1 MIRKTHRTCFEKG
14 FVFTFLIVALCV
26 LAGGCE
32 KEPARE
38 KERISVIIDSDIAES
53 FDDGIVF
60 MMLAGTENVD
70 IKGLTTTT
78 TNVWAQEGLAIG
90 IRLGELCG
98 KKDVPYVAGAQYPL
112 RDGRFATIN
121 QEIDAAPGA
130 DASWRGAVS
139 YPEVKDWKDY
149 YVSRYGRQPEIQPSS
164 EDASEFIARQI
175 MAAPGKVTL
184 LAIGECTN
192 IAKAILKYPAIA
204 RNAKE
209 IIYMGGA
216 VYCPGNT
223 TTYAE
228 MNFLYDPEAAAIC
241 LRAPF
246 KKQTIVSLDICNK
259 VLMDRAQFM
268 TIYDSV
274 KSEEIRKLLRNNF
287 PYPEFEANPASS
299 QYIWD
304 VISAAIA
311 VDPTI
316 ITDYDDRRL
325 DVDDKPESP
334 TYGKS
339 FITTDSSRQLVR
351 IPTEIDENRL
361 WQIVEA
367 GMEKH

>member
-1 MIRKTHRTCFEKG
+1 MLCRLTY
-14 FVFTFLIVALCV
+14 FLIALSV
-26 LAGGCE
+26 FSTGCGKFHE
-32 KEPARE
+32 ESTKEV
-38 KERISVIIDSDIAES
+38 KSIIIDSDIAES

-60 MMLAGTENVD
+60 MMLAGTENV
-70 IKGLTTTT
+70 IITGITTTT

-98 KKDVPYVAGAQYPL
+98 MKDIPYIAGAQYPL
-112 RDGRFATIN
+112 REGRFDTIN
-121 QEIDAAPGA
+121 REIDAAPGA
-130 DASWRGAVS
+130 DASWRGAIS
-139 YPEVKDWKDY
+139 YKEVKDWKEY
-149 YVSRYGRQPEIQPSS
+149 YLSRYGRQAEIQPSF
-164 EDASEFIARQI
+164 EDASEFIAKQI
-175 MAAPGKVTL
+175 MSAPGEVTL

-192 IAKAILKYPAIA
+192 IAKAILQHPEVAG
-204 RNAKE
+204 NAKE

-259 VLMDRAQFM
+259 VLMNRTQFM
-268 TIYDSV
+268 TVYNSV
-274 KSEEIRKLLRNNF
+274 KSEEIRKLIRNNY
-287 PYPEFEANPASS
+287 PYPEFEAEPESS

-311 VDPTI
+311 IDPQI
-316 ITDYDDRRL
+316 IIEYDDRRL
-325 DVDDKPESP
+325 DVDDNPESP

-339 FITTDSSRQLVR
+339 FITTDSSRQIVR
-351 IPTEIDENRL
+351 IPTKIDENRL
-361 WQIVEA
+361 WEIVEA
-367 GMEKH
+367 GMAKH

>member
-1 MIRKTHRTCFEKG
+1 MKRFIG
-14 FVFTFLIVALCV
+14 FTIVALSV
-26 LAGGCE
+26 LAAGCGKNPGE
-32 KEPARE
+32 KP
-38 KERISVIIDSDIAES
+38 KEVKSIIIDSDIAES

-60 MMLAGTENVD
+60 MMLAGTENIA

-98 KKDVPYVAGAQYPL
+98 KKDIQYIGGAQYPL
-112 RDGRFATIN
+112 RKGRFDSIN

-139 YPEVKDWKDY
+139 YEEVTDWKEY
-149 YVSRYGRQPEIQPSS
+149 YISRYGRQPEIQPSS
-164 EDASEFIARQI
+164 KDASEFIAEQI
-175 MAAPGKVTL
+175 MAAPGEITL

-192 IAKAILKYPAIA
+192 IAKAILQHPEITE
-204 RNAKE
+204 NAKE

-259 VLMDRAQFM
+259 VLMNLTQFM
-268 TIYDSV
+268 TIYNSV
-274 KSEEIRKLLRNNF
+274 KSEEIRKLIRNNF
-287 PYPEFEANPASS
+287 PYPEFEADPSSS

-311 VDPTI
+311 IDPTI
-316 ITDYDDRRL
+316 ITDYDDQRL
-325 DVDDKPESP
+325 DVDDNPESP

-339 FITTDSSRQLVR
+339 FVTSDPSRQYVR
-351 IPTEIDENRL
+351 IPIGIDEKRL
-361 WQIVEA
+361 WNLVET
-367 GMEKH
+367 GMSKH